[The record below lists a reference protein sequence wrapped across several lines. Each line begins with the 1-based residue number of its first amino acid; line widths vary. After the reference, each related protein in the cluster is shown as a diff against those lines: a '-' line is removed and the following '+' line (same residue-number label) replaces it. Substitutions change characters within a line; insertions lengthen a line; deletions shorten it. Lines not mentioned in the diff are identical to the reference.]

1 MQKKRR
7 QRNQLLHRTK
17 REKWQGFRHK
27 ESAGLAS
34 GMKKIAAATL
44 KKQELVV
51 KRDIKR
57 EEMYLAFRCEE
68 AEKNRENE
76 LRTAELH
83 ATMFSKE
90 T

>member
-1 MQKKRR
+1 
-7 QRNQLLHRTK
+7 
-17 REKWQGFRHK
+17 
-27 ESAGLAS
+27 
-34 GMKKIAAATL
+34 MKKIAAATL

-68 AEKNRENE
+68 AEKNRKNE
-76 LRTAELH
+76 LRIAELH